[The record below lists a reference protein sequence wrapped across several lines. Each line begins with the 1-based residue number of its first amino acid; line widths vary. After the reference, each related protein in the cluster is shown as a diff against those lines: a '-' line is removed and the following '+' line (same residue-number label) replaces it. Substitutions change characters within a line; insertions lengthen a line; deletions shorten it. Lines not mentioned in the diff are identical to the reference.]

1 MPLTQIYHSKMRN
14 LLVRAVLQIMS
25 VICNTGFAFFTL
37 FAEQCEK
44 LSPKP
49 NGAERFS
56 RRFTKIDDKI
66 GLILIRGQVP
76 VQGAWPLWL
85 FIAAALASSC
95 ADTSAWAMGSK
106 PPRSPEQ
113 TVESPAALPS
123 LTLEDAYQ
131 AALLRSEELAMK
143 KADID
148 MTWANF
154 LDATSQA
161 LGDISFQMEDF
172 RQQDLKGGSSES
184 GATSS
189 FNRPESRE
197 NKFVFSQPLFQGFK
211 SIGAL
216 AGAGS
221 LRRQREYTYTRA
233 KQLLF
238 LDVADAFYQAL
249 QSERALEI
257 TNNTLELLDNRV
269 RDLIKREKIGK
280 SRKSEVVTA
289 RSAINSLKASRARI
303 KGDLQLDYRMLEF
316 LTGQA
321 LIGRRLQ
328 TDEELPP
335 AQNLLTHYLDQS
347 KNRPDVEAA
356 RYALKTA
363 KQNIVVAQSQIWPT
377 VSLDHT
383 QYEKRDGFQSAIDWD
398 LLLKVNIPLFQGGEA
413 LSKIKSALVNK
424 KKSDLTLSLAERESE
439 TETKRAYDSLDAR
452 LEEYDALAAAIK
464 SSEETYNLQKEDYA
478 LSLVTNLD
486 VLAAL
491 ENLNQ
496 TRLDFNAV
504 HFELLKEYRHLQV
517 ASGDCCESI

>member
-1 MPLTQIYHSKMRN
+1 MPLILRRN
-14 LLVRAVLQIMS
+14 ALLMAVTLS
-25 VICNTGFAFFTL
+25 LVAASIC
-37 FAEQCEK
+37 Q
-44 LSPKP
+44 P
-49 NGAERFS
+49 
-56 RRFTKIDDKI
+56 
-66 GLILIRGQVP
+66 
-76 VQGAWPLWL
+76 
-85 FIAAALASSC
+85 
-95 ADTSAWAMGSK
+95 AWAMGSR
-106 PPRSPEQ
+106 PPETAPEE
-113 TVESPAALPS
+113 TVPANLPP
-123 LTLEDAYQ
+123 LTLEDAYH

-161 LGDISFQMEDF
+161 LGDASFQIEDF
-172 RQQDLKGGSSES
+172 RQEDLGGSSGDS

-197 NKFVFSQPLFQGFK
+197 NKFVVSQPLFQGFK

-221 LRRQREYTYTRA
+221 LKTQREFSYARA

-238 LDVADAFYQAL
+238 LDVANAFYRAL
-249 QSERALEI
+249 ESEHALEI
-257 TNNTLELLDNRV
+257 TSDTLKLLNDRIK
-269 RDLIKREKIGK
+269 DLTQRERIGK

-289 RSAINSLKASRARI
+289 RSRVNSLKADRART
-303 KGDLQLDYRMLEF
+303 KGDLQREYRMLEF
-316 LTGQA
+316 LTG
-321 LIGRRLQ
+321 LELVGRRLSS
-328 TDEELPP
+328 DEPLPP
-335 AQNLLTHYLDQS
+335 TENPLSHYLEQS
-347 KNRPDVEAA
+347 KNRPDVESA

-363 KQNIVVAQSQIWPT
+363 KRNIIVAQSQLWPT

-398 LLLKVNIPLFQGGEA
+398 LLLKIKVPLFQGGEA

-424 KKSDLTLSLAERESE
+424 QKTDLTLTRAERESD
-439 TETKRAYDSLDAR
+439 TATKSAYDSLNAR
-452 LEEYDALAAAIK
+452 FEEYDAFEAAVKTA
-464 SSEETYNLQKEDYA
+464 EENYEVQKEDYA

-496 TRLDFNAV
+496 TRLDFNTV
-504 HFELLKEYRHLQV
+504 HFELLKNYRHLQV
-517 ASGDCCESI
+517 ASGDCCESV